1 MRRNAGRKMMDDQSL
16 VRSHRVAFNV
26 TEGEWKDLQESV
38 GSGSLSDFVRKI
50 VLQRLR
56 RKKKK

>member
-1 MRRNAGRKMMDDQSL
+1 MRRGAGRKMMDDQSL
-16 VRSHRVAFNV
+16 VRSHRIGFNV
-26 TEGEWKDLQESV
+26 TESEWKDLQ
-38 GSGSLSDFVRKI
+38 GAAGDDSLSDFVRKI